1 MTTLTH
7 AAEATA
13 GQIRQITRIGSDAI
27 EKVLDE
33 LGLDKEGAQR
43 VHANG
48 DEFAAAIR
56 KAARASLMDL
66 SISDRF
72 KNEEIESIYVYPS
85 GYKIKSITE
94 QANILRQLFPGIGFA
109 DETVAEGKLPRNA
122 EGWFAIPNWETIAPT
137 YKEAVEKV
145 LAKLAETRTLHNHR
159 EGVLGPEYL
168 RQSDRTVQMN
178 RTVRM
183 MKKLGDRQ
191 KDHDVLV
198 VAAQFG
204 LRHRGRSVRRARE
217 VFTASEFGLG
227 AFAVGIMT
235 LTHPERFVRW
245 EQLHTDCPGDE
256 YSPDASD
263 TFDFAPIL
271 VFSDGKLQF
280 ATRWFDCPRDHC
292 GSTSGFL
299 PQE

>member
-1 MTTLTH
+1 MTTLAH
-7 AAEATA
+7 AVAATA

-27 EKVLDE
+27 ERVLEE
-33 LGLDKEGAQR
+33 LGLDEEGAQR

-56 KAARASLMDL
+56 TAARASLLDL
-66 SISDRF
+66 SISGRF
-72 KNEEIESIYVYPS
+72 RNEEVESIYVYPS
-85 GYKIKSITE
+85 EYEVRSITE
-94 QANILRQLFPGIGFA
+94 QTRILHRLFPGIGFA
-109 DETVAEGKLPRNA
+109 DETLAEGKLPKNA
-122 EGWFAIPNWETIAPT
+122 EGWFAIPNWEAIAPT
-137 YKEAVEKV
+137 YRLAVERV
-145 LAKLAETRTLHNHR
+145 LAKLAETRALHNHR
-159 EGVLGPEYL
+159 VGALGPEHL
-168 RQSDRTVQMN
+168 RQSDRTVQMS
-178 RTVRM
+178 RTIRM
-183 MKKLGDRQ
+183 MKRLGDMQ
-191 KDHDVLV
+191 KDHDLLV

-217 VFTASEFGLG
+217 VFTSSEFGLG

-263 TFDFAPIL
+263 TFDFAPIF

-292 GSTSGFL
+292 GSPSGFL